1 MRSKINAEFR
11 RLYKELPPDIR
22 NRARR
27 AYLVWQENPRHP
39 SLHFKCVSDSDPI
52 YSVRI
57 DANYR
62 ALGVIRKDAII
73 WFWIGSHAEYERML
87 KQD

>member
-11 RLYKELPPDIR
+11 RLYKELQPDIR

-39 SLHFKCVSDSDPI
+39 SLHFKRVSDSDPI